1 MLTPKETGSQGGIYP
16 VDIPYSVLCK
26 YGYGQTP
33 DVAESATIA
42 LGFKPT
48 AVDTAYPLC
57 DPTSHY
63 LLTIR
68 KVGTTV
74 TVWKQ
79 DVNIGSYTSTATN
92 YASLVGEALEQYSGA
107 YIGYL
112 SRLVIVEEALNYA
125 SFYTQSGKVPGLWVM
140 RMLPG
145 LSIHTL
151 LDFANAANLG
161 ADSSGNGHN
170 WTFVDS
176 VQSVDTP
183 TNNFATLNPLGI
195 TSVEAALSNGMLS
208 VTGSGAGAPWGCGV
222 ATMGTEFPTYFEVR
236 LGAISAQEYTVAG
249 VIMNPGET
257 SSYAYPGETANSWGI
272 QSLSG
277 SLRVYNDAS
286 PVTIG
291 SWGATYTGD
300 VYGLAIDPVVGK
312 VWVRKND
319 AAWMGGGDPV
329 AGTSPTFTIAPG
341 IAFPAVGMLDNVGES
356 TIDFGQ
362 NGYAYAP
369 PQGFLPLCDASR
381 PEPAVLNVDEHY
393 FGATF
398 VAPVGAAQDIV
409 VGWDAEASGFGLRLK
424 RTDAAEN
431 WHYISDVAGLGYE
444 VQQGSAGSINARTAL
459 ATAVVVSGNT
469 ITVPADLLTSGGTYL
484 VEVFRRGVESGFN
497 VVTYTGDGV
506 AGLQVPHGLG
516 TAPFFVM
523 AISNDASGRYKPV
536 WDRRLS
542 ETSAA
547 AFFSANINSA
557 SNASSDIWNATAPDS
572 ANVTVGTNA
581 GTNVSGASY
590 ALWCWSD
597 VGVYREVG
605 FLGNG
610 SSNGPFNTMGG
621 TPLAFPIWKDCNAL
635 YGVVSVHDIMTPYNP
650 IDKCLVVSDRISE
663 LAVTPAL
670 ARSSVGYKAIS
681 NSTGWNASNHLIV
694 GIAVAGNNKYR
705 NAF

>member
-26 YGYGQTP
+26 YGYGQAP

-92 YASLVGEALEQYSGA
+92 YAALLGEALEQYSGA

-145 LSIHTL
+145 LSIHTM
-151 LDFANAANLG
+151 LDFTNAANLG

-183 TNNFATLNPLGI
+183 TNNCCTLHPLDPAT
-195 TSVEAALSNGMLS
+195 
-208 VTGSGAGAPWGCGV
+208 TGSLSDGNLTTTGDAKVTLRPESGKWYYEKDGV
-222 ATMGTEFPTYFEVR
+222 GVSYD
-236 LGAISAQEYTVAG
+236 AG
-249 VIMNPGET
+249 VSGQFNPVL
-257 SSYAYPGETANSWGI
+257 TAGT
-272 QSLSG
+272 
-277 SLRVYNDAS
+277 YNF
-286 PVTIG
+286 G
-291 SWGATYTGD
+291 G
-300 VYGLAIDPVVGK
+300 
-312 VWVRKND
+312 
-319 AAWMGGGDPV
+319 AAWDD
-329 AGTSPTFTIAPG
+329 AGPGLDESPIR
-341 IAFPAVGMLDNVGES
+341 
-356 TIDFGQ
+356 
-362 NGYAYAP
+362 
-369 PQGFLPLCDASR
+369 DAGL

-431 WHYISDVAGLGYE
+431 WHLISDVTGLGYE
-444 VQQGSAGSINARTAL
+444 VQQGSNGSLDGRTAL
-459 ATAVVVSGNT
+459 ATAVMLSGNT
-469 ITVPADLLTSGGTYL
+469 ITVPADLLTAGGTYL

-523 AISNDASGRYKPV
+523 AMSNDASGRYKPV
-536 WDRRLS
+536 WNRRLS
-542 ETSAA
+542 ELGAA
-547 AFFSANINSA
+547 AYFNANVSTGSSLAA
-557 SNASSDIWNATAPDS
+557 SVWNATPPD
-572 ANVTVGTNA
+572 AVNVTVGA
-581 GTNVSGASY
+581 NVNLNGSGAGY

-610 SSNGPFNTMGG
+610 SANGPFNNMGG
-621 TPLAFPIWKDCNAL
+621 TPLAFPMWKDCST
-635 YGVVSVHDIMTPYNP
+635 GPPVVSVPATITPYNP
-650 IDKCLVVSDRISE
+650 VDKCLVVSDRISE
-663 LAVTPAL
+663 LAVTPVL

-681 NSTGWNASNHLIV
+681 NSTGWNAINHLIV